1 MRMIILMEAQNQRA
15 MRAYEYPDGGA
26 KPEGDACV
34 RLSLEAQKQR
44 AMRAYDYPG
53 GGAKPEGNAC
63 V

>member
-34 RLSLEAQKQR
+34 
-44 AMRAYDYPG
+44 
-53 GGAKPEGNAC
+53 
-63 V
+63 